1 MTEAV
6 TPTVSMAIAA
16 SIVVA
21 FGAVAVISLR
31 EGKRRSPVATGSQ
44 HHWAGAVDGKGPSNL
59 DFACS
64 SWSWNGF

>member
-6 TPTVSMAIAA
+6 TPTVLMAIAA

-44 HHWAGAVDGKGPSNL
+44 YPLGSGS
-59 DFACS
+59 
-64 SWSWNGF
+64 